1 MVRSGFAAAHLVA
14 RASWK
19 EREMTDAVAGG
30 KIQET
35 QIARYRSTRGI
46 DYESVPWKL
55 WEKSKKLFWDPADLD
70 FSQDAIDWRGM
81 SDEERTLVALS
92 ARGFMVGEEA
102 VTLDIVPLLR
112 CMSDLGRLEDTMYLS
127 MFAMEE
133 AKHTEMFRRWFDAV
147 GLDPASLDDLV
158 LEQQAALGQRRTGLF
173 DGALTRVMRRLDTDR
188 SPKAILDATLIY
200 NQLVEG
206 VAAIAGYVRWNETFR
221 RLGKLPGLEAG
232 LKLTQRDERRH
243 IAYGTY
249 LARRIIAENPE
260 LWEWVEQRWDKFTA
274 GFGGGYG
281 AADAQ
286 TRETPAAPGVDVE
299 YRLRLMKR
307 RLEALA
313 VARRMKVDEVD
324 ASAIEAF
331 EPEELQQAN

>member
-1 MVRSGFAAAHLVA
+1 MAGH
-14 RASWK
+14 
-19 EREMTDAVAGG
+19 VAGG

-35 QIARYRSTRGI
+35 DIARYRSTRGL
-46 DYESVPWKL
+46 DYGSVPWKL
-55 WEKSKKLFWDPADLD
+55 WEKSKKLFWDPADVD
-70 FSQDAIDWRGM
+70 FTQDAVDWREM
-81 SDEERTLVALS
+81 SDEDRTLVAMS

-147 GLDPASLDDLV
+147 DLDPASLDHLV
-158 LEQQAALGQRRTGLF
+158 LAQQAALGERRTGVF
-173 DGALTRVMRRLDTDR
+173 DGALSKVMRRLDTDQ
-188 SPKAILDATLIY
+188 SPQAILDASVIY

-206 VAAIAGYVRWNETFR
+206 VLAIAGYQRWDQVFG
-221 RLGKLPGLEAG
+221 RLQKLPGLEAG

-249 LARRIIAENPE
+249 LARRTLAENPE
-260 LWEWVEQRWDKFTA
+260 LWPWLEQRWAELTA
-274 GFGGGYG
+274 GFSEGYG
-281 AADAQ
+281 TSGGAGDGQPDPELADQ
-286 TRETPAAPGVDVE
+286 YER
-299 YRLRLMKR
+299 YQRLSKR

-313 VARRMKVDEVD
+313 VARTMQVDEVD
-324 ASAIEAF
+324 ASSVESF
-331 EPEELQQAN
+331 EPEELQHVG

>member
-1 MVRSGFAAAHLVA
+1 
-14 RASWK
+14 
-19 EREMTDAVAGG
+19 MTEPVTGDKV
-30 KIQET
+30 QET
-35 QIARYRSTRGI
+35 DVRRYQSTRGL

-70 FSQDAIDWRGM
+70 FSQDAIDWQEM
-81 SDEERTLVALS
+81 SEEERTLVAMS

-112 CMSDLGRLEDTMYLS
+112 CMSDLGRLEDTMYLT

-158 LEQQAALGQRRTGLF
+158 RAQQAALGEHRTGIF
-173 DGALTRVMRRLDTDR
+173 DGPLTRAMRRLDTDR
-188 SPKAILDATLIY
+188 SPRAILNASIIY

-206 VAAIAGYVRWNETFR
+206 VLAIAGYQRWEQTFS
-221 RLGKLPGLEAG
+221 RLGKLAGLEAG

-249 LARRIIAENPE
+249 LARRLLAENPE
-260 LWEWVEQRWDKFTA
+260 LWEWLEQRWAKLTS
-274 GFGGGYG
+274 GFSAGYG
-281 AADAQ
+281 ATGPQGAG
-286 TRETPAAPGVDVE
+286 RPEEEHEAAE
-299 YRLRLMKR
+299 MAARYQRLSQR
-307 RLEALA
+307 RLEALS
-313 VARRMKVDEVD
+313 VARVMKVEDVD
-324 ASAIEAF
+324 ASAIEAL
-331 EPEELQQAN
+331 EPEELQHVS

>member
-1 MVRSGFAAAHLVA
+1 
-14 RASWK
+14 
-19 EREMTDAVAGG
+19 MTGQVAGG

-35 QIARYRSTRGI
+35 DIHRYRSTRGL
-46 DYESVPWKL
+46 DYDSVPWQL
-55 WEKSKKLFWDPADLD
+55 WQKSKKLFWDPATID
-70 FSQDAIDWRGM
+70 FSRDAADWAQM
-81 SDEERTLVALS
+81 SAADRMMVAMS

-112 CMSDLGRLEDTMYLS
+112 CMSDLGRLEDTMYLA

-158 LEQQAALGQRRTGLF
+158 RAEQAALGERRVGIF
-173 DGALTRVMRRLDTDR
+173 DGVLSAVMRRLDTDH
-188 SPKAILDATLIY
+188 SPQAMLDATLVY

-206 VAAIAGYVRWNETFR
+206 VLAIGGYQRWEEIFA
-221 RLGKLPGLEAG
+221 RLGRLPGLEAG

-249 LARRIIAENPE
+249 LGRRLLAENPE
-260 LWEWVEQRWDKFTA
+260 LWDWLEQRWAELTA

-281 AADAQ
+281 AAAEGEASELEDQ
-286 TRETPAAPGVDVE
+286 YQR
-299 YRLRLMKR
+299 YQRLSKR
-307 RLEALA
+307 RLDALA
-313 VARRMKVDEVD
+313 VARTMNVTQVDT
-324 ASAIEAF
+324 SAVETF
-331 EPEELQQAN
+331 EPEELRHV

>member
-1 MVRSGFAAAHLVA
+1 MTQPVAA
-14 RASWK
+14 
-19 EREMTDAVAGG
+19 G

-35 QIARYRSTRGI
+35 QISRYRSTRGL
-46 DYESVPWKL
+46 DYDSVPWKL

-70 FSQDAIDWRGM
+70 FAQDAIDWQAM
-81 SDEERTLVALS
+81 SDDERLLVALS

-112 CMSDLGRLEDTMYLS
+112 CMSDLGRLEDTMYLA

-133 AKHTEMFRRWFDAV
+133 AKHTDMFRRWFDAV
-147 GLDPASLDDLV
+147 DLDPSSLDDIV
-158 LEQQAALGQRRTGLF
+158 RARQAALGQGDRPGLF

-200 NQLVEG
+200 NQLTEG
-206 VAAIAGYVRWNETFR
+206 VAAIAGYRRWEQTFR
-221 RLGKLPGLEAG
+221 ALGKLPGLEAG
-232 LKLTQRDERRH
+232 IKLTQRDERRH

-249 LARRIIAENPE
+249 LGRQIIAENPE
-260 LWEWVEQRWDKFTA
+260 LWEWVEQRWAKLTA

-281 AADAQ
+281 AADPEMQ
-286 TRETPAAPGVDVE
+286 ERRAALGFDDE
-299 YRLRLMKR
+299 YQQGLIKR

-313 VARRMKVDEVD
+313 VARTMNLDEVN
-324 ASAIEAF
+324 ASAVETF
-331 EPEELQQAN
+331 EPAELQHVV

>member
-1 MVRSGFAAAHLVA
+1 
-14 RASWK
+14 
-19 EREMTDAVAGG
+19 MTEAVAGG

-35 QIARYRSTRGI
+35 EIGRYRSTRGL
-46 DYESVPWKL
+46 DYDSVPWRL
-55 WEKSKKLFWDPADLD
+55 WEKSKKLFWDPADVD
-70 FSQDAIDWRGM
+70 FSQDALDWQSM
-81 SDEERTLVALS
+81 SDRQRTIVALS

-102 VTLDIVPLLR
+102 VTLDIIPLLR

-147 GLDPASLDDLV
+147 GLAPASLDSLV
-158 LEQQAALGQRRTGLF
+158 LQQQAALGQRRTGLF

-206 VAAIAGYVRWNETFR
+206 VAAIAGYHRWNETFR
-221 RLGKLPGLEAG
+221 TLGKLPGLEAG

-260 LWEWVEQRWDKFTA
+260 LWDWVEQRWEKFTA

-286 TRETPAAPGVDVE
+286 AREAPATPGVDVE
-299 YRLRLMKR
+299 YRMRLMKR

-324 ASAIEAF
+324 ASAIETF
-331 EPEELQQAN
+331 EPEELQHVN

>member
-1 MVRSGFAAAHLVA
+1 MVAAHPARMSNGARILESACSCA
-14 RASWK
+14 RAA
-19 EREMTDAVAGG
+19 RLAPDQPAPAPVRRDMTEPVTGDKV
-30 KIQET
+30 QET
-35 QIARYRSTRGI
+35 DVRRYQSTRGL

-70 FSQDAIDWRGM
+70 FSQDAIDWQEM
-81 SDEERTLVALS
+81 SEEERTLVAMS

-147 GLDPASLDDLV
+147 DLDPASLDDLV
-158 LEQQAALGQRRTGLF
+158 REQQAALGPNRLGVF
-173 DGALTRVMRRLDTDR
+173 DGALTEVMRRLDTDQ
-188 SPKAILDATLIY
+188 SPQAILDATIIY

-206 VAAIAGYVRWNETFR
+206 VAAISGYHRWEQTFR
-221 RLGKLPGLEAG
+221 RLEKLPGLEAG

-249 LARRIIAENPE
+249 LGRRIIAENPE
-260 LWEWVEQRWDKFTA
+260 LWPWVEQRWEELTA
-274 GFGGGYG
+274 NLTGGYG
-281 AADAQ
+281 AA
-286 TRETPAAPGVDVE
+286 
-299 YRLRLMKR
+299 
-307 RLEALA
+307 EAE
-313 VARRMKVDEVD
+313 ARAE
-324 ASAIEAF
+324 
-331 EPEELQQAN
+331 

>member
-1 MVRSGFAAAHLVA
+1 MS
-14 RASWK
+14 
-19 EREMTDAVAGG
+19 EAVATG

-35 QIARYRSTRGI
+35 QIDRYRSTRGL
-46 DYESVPWKL
+46 DYDSVPWKL

-70 FSQDAIDWRGM
+70 FSQDAVDWQSM

-127 MFAMEE
+127 MFTMEE
-133 AKHTEMFRRWFDAV
+133 AKHTDMFRRWFDAV
-147 GLDPASLDDLV
+147 GLDPSSLDDLV
-158 LEQQAALGQRRTGLF
+158 RARQAALGQADRPGLF

-188 SPKAILDATLIY
+188 SPRAILDATLIY

-206 VAAIAGYVRWNETFR
+206 VAAIAGYRRWELTFR
-221 RLGKLPGLEAG
+221 QLGKLPGLEAG
-232 LKLTQRDERRH
+232 IKLTQRDERRH

-249 LARRIIAENPE
+249 LGRQIIAENPE
-260 LWEWVEQRWDKFTA
+260 LWEWVEQRWAKLTR

-281 AADAQ
+281 AADDPDM
-286 TRETPAAPGVDVE
+286 RERRAALGFDDE
-299 YRLRLMKR
+299 YQQGLIKR

-313 VARRMKVDEVD
+313 VARTMNVDQVNVDE
-324 ASAIEAF
+324 IEAF
-331 EPEELQQAN
+331 EPEELRHVV

>member
-1 MVRSGFAAAHLVA
+1 
-14 RASWK
+14 
-19 EREMTDAVAGG
+19 MTEPAVG

-35 QIARYRSTRGI
+35 EIGRYRSTRGL
-46 DYESVPWKL
+46 DYDSVPWKL
-55 WEKSKKLFWDPADLD
+55 WEKSKKLFWDPADID
-70 FSQDAIDWRGM
+70 FSQDAIDWQTM
-81 SDEERTLVALS
+81 SDEERTLVAMS

-112 CMSDLGRLEDTMYLS
+112 CMSDQGRLEDTMYLS

-158 LEQQAALGQRRTGLF
+158 RAQQEALGERRTGVF
-173 DGALTRVMRRLDTDR
+173 DGGLTKVMRRLDTDQ
-188 SPKAILDATLIY
+188 SPQAILDASIIY

-206 VAAIAGYVRWNETFR
+206 VMAIAGYMRWEQTFR

-249 LARRIIAENPE
+249 LARRILAENPE
-260 LWEWVEQRWDKFTA
+260 LWEWFEQRWAKITA
-274 GFGGGYG
+274 RFDGGYG
-281 AADAQ
+281 EDGPQDGPPADAATADQ
-286 TRETPAAPGVDVE
+286 
-299 YRLRLMKR
+299 YQLYQRLSRR

-313 VARRMKVDEVD
+313 VARTMTATEVD
-324 ASAIEAF
+324 ASAVEAF
-331 EPEELQQAN
+331 EPEELQHVS

>member
-1 MVRSGFAAAHLVA
+1 MTEQAH
-14 RASWK
+14 
-19 EREMTDAVAGG
+19 
-30 KIQET
+30 
-35 QIARYRSTRGI
+35 RYSSTRGL
-46 DYESVPWKL
+46 DYDSVPWQL
-55 WEKSKKLFWDPADLD
+55 WQKSKKLFWDPADID
-70 FSQDAIDWRGM
+70 FTQDAADWAAMPAGDRIM
-81 SDEERTLVALS
+81 VAMA

-112 CMSDLGRLEDTMYLS
+112 CMSDLGRLEDTMYLA

-158 LEQQAALGQRRTGLF
+158 RAEQAAQGERRIGIF
-173 DGALTRVMRRLDTDR
+173 DGALTTVMRRLDTDH
-188 SPKAILDATLIY
+188 SPQAILDATLVY

-206 VAAIAGYVRWNETFR
+206 VLAIAGYQRWEQVFAG
-221 RLGKLPGLEAG
+221 LGRLPGLEAG

-249 LARRIIAENPE
+249 LGRRVLAENPE
-260 LWEWVEQRWDKFTA
+260 LWEWLEQRWTELTA

-281 AADAQ
+281 AEAGSGQPPEAGELDDQ
-286 TRETPAAPGVDVE
+286 
-299 YRLRLMKR
+299 YLQYQRLSKR

-313 VARRMKVDEVD
+313 VARTMNVTQVHT
-324 ASAIEAF
+324 SAVEAF
-331 EPEELQQAN
+331 EPDELKHVS

>member
-1 MVRSGFAAAHLVA
+1 MTEPVA
-14 RASWK
+14 S
-19 EREMTDAVAGG
+19 G

-35 QIARYRSTRGI
+35 QISRYRSTRGL
-46 DYESVPWKL
+46 DYESVPFRL
-55 WEKSKKLFWDPADLD
+55 WEKSKKLFWDPADID
-70 FSQDAIDWRGM
+70 FSQDAIDWQEM
-81 SDEERTLVALS
+81 SVEEQTMVAMS

-147 GLDPASLDDLV
+147 GADPASLDDLV
-158 LEQQAALGQRRTGLF
+158 RAQQAAVTQGRTGLF
-173 DGALTRVMRRLDTDR
+173 DGALTRVMRRLDTDK
-188 SPKAILDATLIY
+188 SPRAILDATLIY

-206 VAAIAGYVRWNETFR
+206 VAAIAGYRRWELTFR

-232 LKLTQRDERRH
+232 IKLTQRDERRH

-249 LARRIIAENPE
+249 LGRQIIAENPE
-260 LWEWVEQRWDKFTA
+260 LWDWLEQRWARLTA

-281 AADAQ
+281 AADPE
-286 TRETPAAPGVDVE
+286 TRDRLAAAGVDDE
-299 YRLRLMKR
+299 YQQQLIKR

-313 VARRMKVDEVD
+313 VARTMNADEVN

-331 EPEELQQAN
+331 EPEELQHVS

>member
-1 MVRSGFAAAHLVA
+1 MTEPVAA
-14 RASWK
+14 
-19 EREMTDAVAGG
+19 G

-35 QIARYRSTRGI
+35 QISRYRSTRGL
-46 DYESVPWKL
+46 DYESVPWRL

-70 FSQDAIDWRGM
+70 FSQDAVDWQEM
-81 SDEERTLVALS
+81 PDSERTLVALS

-112 CMSDLGRLEDTMYLS
+112 CMSDQGRLEDTMYLA

-147 GLDPASLDDLV
+147 GLDPSSLDDLV
-158 LEQQAALGQRRTGLF
+158 RAQQEAIGQRGGGVF
-173 DGALTRVMRRLDTDR
+173 DGALTKVMRRLDTDQ
-188 SPKAILDATLIY
+188 SPQAILDATLIY

-206 VAAIAGYVRWNETFR
+206 VAAISGYHRWEWVFGK
-221 RLGKLPGLEAG
+221 LGKLPGLEAG

-249 LARRIIAENPE
+249 LGRRILAENPE
-260 LWEWVEQRWDKFTA
+260 LWDWAEQRWEKLTA

-281 AADAQ
+281 AAGTQ
-286 TRETPAAPGVDVE
+286 IREQRAALGYDDDFRQ
-299 YRLRLMKR
+299 RLIRR

-313 VARRMKVDEVD
+313 VARTMTVGEVD
-324 ASAIEAF
+324 SSTIEAF
-331 EPEELQQAN
+331 EPEELQHIS

>member
-1 MVRSGFAAAHLVA
+1 
-14 RASWK
+14 
-19 EREMTDAVAGG
+19 MTEPAVG

-35 QIARYRSTRGI
+35 EMGRYRSTRGL
-46 DYESVPWKL
+46 DYDSVPWKL
-55 WEKSKKLFWDPADLD
+55 WEKSKKLFWDPADID
-70 FSQDAIDWRGM
+70 FSQDAVDWQTM
-81 SDEERTLVALS
+81 SDEERTLVAMS

-158 LEQQAALGQRRTGLF
+158 RAQNAALGERRVGVF
-173 DGALTRVMRRLDTDR
+173 DGVLSKVMRRLDTDQ
-188 SPKAILDATLIY
+188 SPQAILDASIIY

-206 VAAIAGYVRWNETFR
+206 VLAIAGYQRWERLFR
-221 RLGKLPGLEAG
+221 RIEKLPGLEAG

-249 LARRIIAENPE
+249 LGRRTLAENPG
-260 LWEWVEQRWDKFTA
+260 LWPWLEERWAHLTA
-274 GFGGGYG
+274 GFQGGSRSCL
-281 AADAQ
+281 ATSRFCTLVPVPIFCVEPIR
-286 TRETPAAPGVDVE
+286 TRMDPCRTFSNRDCFLASESASPTEAICSRGMPRAMS
-299 YRLRLMKR
+299 LRI
-307 RLEALA
+307 
-313 VARRMKVDEVD
+313 
-324 ASAIEAF
+324 SSS
-331 EPEELQQAN
+331 

>member
-1 MVRSGFAAAHLVA
+1 MTEPVAA
-14 RASWK
+14 
-19 EREMTDAVAGG
+19 G

-35 QIARYRSTRGI
+35 QISRYRSTRGL
-46 DYESVPWKL
+46 DYDSVPWKL

-70 FSQDAIDWRGM
+70 FTQDAIDWQAM
-81 SDEERTLVALS
+81 SDDERLLVALS

-112 CMSDLGRLEDTMYLS
+112 CMSDLGRLEDTMYLA

-133 AKHTEMFRRWFDAV
+133 AKHTDMFRRWFDAV
-147 GLDPASLDDLV
+147 DLDPSSLDDIV
-158 LEQQAALGQRRTGLF
+158 RARQAALGQGDRPGLF

-200 NQLVEG
+200 NQLTEG
-206 VAAIAGYVRWNETFR
+206 VAAIAGYRRWEQTFR
-221 RLGKLPGLEAG
+221 ALGKLPGLEAG
-232 LKLTQRDERRH
+232 IKLTQRDERRH

-249 LARRIIAENPE
+249 LGRQIIAENPE
-260 LWEWVEQRWDKFTA
+260 LWEWVEQRWAKLTA

-281 AADAQ
+281 AAEDPEM
-286 TRETPAAPGVDVE
+286 RKRRAALGFDDE
-299 YRLRLMKR
+299 FQQGLIKR

-313 VARRMKVDEVD
+313 VARTMNLDEVN
-324 ASAIEAF
+324 ASAVETF
-331 EPEELQQAN
+331 EPAELQHVV

>member
-1 MVRSGFAAAHLVA
+1 
-14 RASWK
+14 
-19 EREMTDAVAGG
+19 MTESAAGG

-35 QIARYRSTRGI
+35 DIGRYRSTRGL

-55 WEKSKKLFWDPADLD
+55 WEKSKKLFWDPADID
-70 FSQDAIDWRGM
+70 FSQDAIDWQEM
-81 SDEERTLVALS
+81 SEEERTLVALS

-112 CMSDLGRLEDTMYLS
+112 CMSDLGRLEDTMYLA

-158 LEQQAALGQRRTGLF
+158 LARQAAVGERRPGVF
-173 DGALTRVMRRLDTDR
+173 DGALTRVMRRLDTDK
-188 SPKAILDATLIY
+188 SPQAILDASIIY

-206 VAAIAGYVRWNETFR
+206 VMAIAGYQRWDQTFR
-221 RLGKLPGLEAG
+221 RIGKLPGLEAG

-249 LARRIIAENPE
+249 LGRRVLAENPE
-260 LWEWVEQRWDKFTA
+260 LWEWLEKRWAKLTA
-274 GFGGGYG
+274 GFSGGGYG
-281 AADAQ
+281 AAGSQATEPQNEVQRADAEMLQ
-286 TRETPAAPGVDVE
+286 Q
-299 YRLRLMKR
+299 YQRLSKR

-313 VARRMKVDEVD
+313 VARTMNVTEVD
-324 ASAIEAF
+324 ASAVEAF
-331 EPEELQQAN
+331 EPEELQHV